1 MILMYLYVQQAYEI
15 TSEPIYL
22 SSCHG
27 PEIIYSVRPKISEPI
42 FLDMD
47 ASIHEM
53 HLDTPIS
60 R

>member
-47 ASIHEM
+47 ASRYTHI
-53 HLDTPIS
+53 
-60 R
+60 